1 MTKEEF
7 INKAY
12 QWLRDNYDYYY
23 QSDYNDTCD
32 YFEVNEFIEDFHKAM
47 EEQL

>member
-12 QWLRDNYDYYY
+12 QWLRDNYDNYWEY
-23 QSDYNDTCD
+23 DYNDT
-32 YFEVNEFIEDFHKAM
+32 YFEVVEFIEDFRKAM